1 MNHIILERLRGRL
14 ENISQG
20 KNIFVLKGV
29 PLTLIGEENFPEN
42 LSAAAD
48 NPLYYFIALMNSGRK
63 FLTYEEFLLLNA
75 VIFMQYEAVYV
86 LKNNLYMEQ
95 FPIEAKFDDITKKI
109 LLEHFA
115 EPENI
120 IDEPEEENL
129 GNAAKITELFIG
141 LKDSENFL
149 LGVYND
155 EQILSEPQVKVLNLF
170 DDGDDLAEI
179 NLADAPNFFDLQE
192 EADFVS
198 FVREIISAPPSKIF
212 VRTYNY
218 AGDKEKLQAHLKTLA
233 AQIQIF
239 CVRPEEF
246 KRGFEHRDEF
256 TEILKRHWGYD
267 TFRTF
272 KVYDLPSLDK
282 GEKIIRDVSQEQ
294 IISDIVQQVENC
306 MAGDDIQDIFV
317 TAPTGAGKSVI
328 FQIPAIYLAE
338 KYNLLTI
345 VISPLIGL
353 MNDQVKNLTLKNYRQ
368 AETINSD
375 ISPILK
381 EQIVEK
387 ITSGACDILY
397 ISPETLLSR
406 SDVEQLIGDR
416 TIGLVVIDEAH
427 IVTTWGKQFRPDYW
441 YLGDHIKKLRKI
453 QSNRKGYSFIIAT
466 FTATAIYQGVEDM
479 YNETIAA
486 LHLREPITYLGYV
499 KRGDI
504 EIKID
509 KTPFDKG
516 ERAEFDLEKFS
527 DIENA
532 IKRAKFFRKK
542 TLIYFPEVQ
551 LIETAKIILQ
561 NRDNLDS
568 VATYHGKMN
577 RDDKRENYEKFFRGD
592 KLVMLSTKAFGM
604 GIDINDIEIVMHYA
618 PTGNV
623 CDYVQEIGRAARRN
637 DLRGEALYHYDK
649 RDFKYIKRLHGL
661 SAIKKYQLIAVVK
674 KIYELWN
681 FKRKNNLLLDAENF
695 TYIFDRYADESTS
708 INKVKTALLII
719 QKDFEAR
726 FGFSPLTV
734 RPIPLFSIGFFVVN
748 SSVQKN
754 LLNDF
759 GSCLKEIEPSL
770 NICRVNLQ
778 MIWEKN
784 FRDNSFPQFK
794 YLIYS
799 KSEDLPFNKKYPLQ
813 SALCV
818 EIEFEEDFRAIFK
831 NLFGRFKAAVNKSI
845 AESKYFSIDNLVA
858 AMNISEFK
866 ARNICE
872 ILIASMDSYRKIF
885 NRKGHSIFAAKTHPN
900 GRVHYLFNAAM
911 RFYFAWVEKTFNE
924 IFDETKN
931 GKFYIADA
939 TTTRAKEVNTVLGIL
954 EALGVLKFN
963 MTGGAN
969 SQIYIHISQI
979 RNLKRIIDN
988 QSKYRNKILESVA
1001 ERHKISVAMLTYI
1014 YENDFNNAQIW
1025 DLLEDYFLGKI
1036 PDEVKDELTL
1046 FQSSMDCT

>member
-1 MNHIILERLRGRL
+1 MKEIILKHIQKQL
-14 ENISQG
+14 EKIPQG
-20 KNIFVLKGV
+20 KNIFVLKGI
-29 PLTLIGEENFPEN
+29 PLNFIDEKNFPEN
-42 LSAAAD
+42 LAAAAD
-48 NPLYYFIALMNSGRK
+48 NPLNYFIALTKSGRN
-63 FLTYEEFLLLNA
+63 FLTYEEFLLMNA
-75 VIFMQYEAVYV
+75 VIFMQYDAVYI
-86 LKNNLYMEQ
+86 LKNNLYIEQ
-95 FPIEAKFDDITKKI
+95 FPIEMNLDDATKKI
-109 LLEHFA
+109 LLEHFK

-120 IDEPEEENL
+120 TDTPKEENL
-129 GNAAKITELFIG
+129 GNAAKLTEIFVG
-141 LKDSENFL
+141 LKDNGNFL
-149 LGVYND
+149 TGVYND
-155 EQILSEPQVKVLNLF
+155 EEILNEPKVKILNLF
-170 DDGDDLAEI
+170 DSVNELAEI
-179 NLADAPNFFDLQE
+179 NLDAAPNFFDLQE
-192 EADFVS
+192 ESDFVA
-198 FVREIISAPPSKIF
+198 FIREIIFTTPDKIF
-212 VRTYNY
+212 VRTHNYN
-218 AGDKEKLQAHLKTLA
+218 GDKEKLYAHLKTLA
-233 AQIQIF
+233 AQIKIF
-239 CVRPEEF
+239 CVRPEKF
-246 KRGFEHRDEF
+246 KFDFEHRDDF

-267 TFRTF
+267 NFRNF
-272 KVYDLPSLDK
+272 KIYDLPCLDK
-282 GEKIIRDVSQEQ
+282 GEKIICEVSQEQ
-294 IISDIVQQVENC
+294 IISDIVRQVENC
-306 MAGDDIQDIFV
+306 MGGNDIQDIFV

-353 MNDQVKNLTLKNYRQ
+353 MNDQVKNLTLKNYQQ

-381 EQIVEK
+381 EQIIEK
-387 ITSGACDILY
+387 ISAGACNILY

-406 SDVEQLIGDR
+406 SDIEQLIGDR
-416 TIGLVVIDEAH
+416 IIGLVVIDEAH

-453 QSNRKGYSFIIAT
+453 QSNRKGHSFIIAT
-466 FTATAIYQGVEDM
+466 FTATAIYKGVEAM

-486 LHLREPITYLGYV
+486 LHLREPITYLGYI
-499 KRGDI
+499 KRNDI

-509 KTPFDKG
+509 QTPFNTG
-516 ERAEFDLEKFS
+516 ERAEFELEKFS
-527 DIENA
+527 DIENTV
-532 IKRAKFFRKK
+532 KRAKFFHKK

-561 NRDNLDS
+561 NRNNFET
-568 VATYHGKMN
+568 VAIYHGKMN
-577 RDDKRENYEKFFRGD
+577 KDDKRENYEKFLRGD

-604 GIDINDIEIVMHYA
+604 GIDINDIEIVMHFA

-637 DLRGEALYHYDK
+637 DLHGVALYHYDK
-649 RDFKYIKRLHGL
+649 KDFKYIKRLHGL

-681 FKRKNNLLLDAENF
+681 FRRKNNLLLDAENF

-719 QKDFEAR
+719 QRDFEAR
-726 FGFSPLTV
+726 YGFSPLTV
-734 RPIPLFSIGFFVVN
+734 RPIPLFSIGFFVI
-748 SSVQKN
+748 SPSMQKN

-759 GSCLKEIEPSL
+759 GNCLKEIEPRL

-784 FRDNSFPQFK
+784 FRDKSFPQFK
-794 YLIYS
+794 YLVYS
-799 KSEDLPFNKKYPLQ
+799 KNTDLPFNRKYPLK

-818 EIEFEEDFRAIFK
+818 DIEFAEEFRAVFK
-831 NLFGRFKAAVNKSI
+831 NLFGRFKAAVNESV
-845 AESKYFSIDNLVA
+845 AESKYFSVDNLVE

-885 NRKGHSIFAAKTHPN
+885 NRKGYSVFAVKTYPN
-900 GRVHYLFNAAM
+900 GNVYYRFNAAI
-911 RFYFAWVEKTFNE
+911 RFYFAWVEKIFNK
-924 IFDETKN
+924 IFDNTKD

-939 TTTRAKEVNTVLGIL
+939 ATTQAKEINTVLGIL
-954 EALGVLKFN
+954 EALGVLKFK

-969 SQIYIHISQI
+969 SQIYIHINQI
-979 RNLKRIIDN
+979 RNLKNIIDN
-988 QSKYRNKILESVA
+988 QDRYKNKILESVA

-1014 YENDFNNAQIW
+1014 YENNFDNAQIW

-1036 PDEVKDELTL
+1036 PAEVKGGK
-1046 FQSSMDCT
+1046 

>member
-1 MNHIILERLRGRL
+1 M
-14 ENISQG
+14 
-20 KNIFVLKGV
+20 
-29 PLTLIGEENFPEN
+29 
-42 LSAAAD
+42 
-48 NPLYYFIALMNSGRK
+48 
-63 FLTYEEFLLLNA
+63 
-75 VIFMQYEAVYV
+75 
-86 LKNNLYMEQ
+86 
-95 FPIEAKFDDITKKI
+95 
-109 LLEHFA
+109 
-115 EPENI
+115 
-120 IDEPEEENL
+120 
-129 GNAAKITELFIG
+129 
-141 LKDSENFL
+141 
-149 LGVYND
+149 
-155 EQILSEPQVKVLNLF
+155 
-170 DDGDDLAEI
+170 
-179 NLADAPNFFDLQE
+179 
-192 EADFVS
+192 
-198 FVREIISAPPSKIF
+198 
-212 VRTYNY
+212 
-218 AGDKEKLQAHLKTLA
+218 KTLA
-233 AQIQIF
+233 AQIKIF

-246 KRGFEHRDEF
+246 KFGFEHRDDF

-282 GEKIIRDVSQEQ
+282 GEKNIRDVSQEQ

-387 ITSGACDILY
+387 ITSGACDIFY

-453 QSNRKGYSFIIAT
+453 QSNRKGHSFIIAT

-561 NRDNLDS
+561 NKNNLDA

-604 GIDINDIEIVMHYA
+604 GIDINDIEIVMHFA

-623 CDYVQEIGRAARRN
+623 CDYVQEIGRVTRRN

-649 RDFKYIKRLHGL
+649 KDFKYIKRLHGL

-674 KIYELWN
+674 KIYELWS

-726 FGFSPLTV
+726 LGFSPLTV
-734 RPIPLFSIGFFVVN
+734 RPIPLFSVGFFVIN
-748 SSVQKN
+748 PSVQKN

-759 GSCLKEIEPSL
+759 GSCLKEIEPRL
-770 NICRVNLQ
+770 NICHVNLQ
-778 MIWEKN
+778 MIWEKD
-784 FRDNSFPQFK
+784 FRDKSFPQFK

-799 KSEDLPFNKKYPLQ
+799 KNDDLPFNKKYPIQ
-813 SALCV
+813 PALCV

-831 NLFGRFKAAVNKSI
+831 DLFGRFKAAVNKSI
-845 AESKYFSIDNLVA
+845 AETKYFSIDNLVA

-885 NRKGHSIFAAKTHPN
+885 NRKGHSIFAAKTYST
-900 GRVHYLFNAAM
+900 GKVFYLFNTAM
-911 RFYFAWVEKTFNE
+911 RFYFAWVEKIFNA
-924 IFDETKN
+924 IFDETKDR
-931 GKFYIADA
+931 KLYIADA
-939 TTTRAKEVNTVLGIL
+939 TATRARLANVIIGGSGRNWLDGGKGNDTLIGGKGNDVFIYSKNSGNDVITDYEAGDKIKISGGKISKSNVSGSDVILTVGTGSLTVKDAKGKSLSLIDSSGKSFSSIVSGSST
-954 EALGVLKFN
+954 ETVSGGSSKTLKL
-963 MTGGAN
+963 TN
-969 SQIYIHISQI
+969 S
-979 RNLKRIIDN
+979 
-988 QSKYRNKILESVA
+988 SKATVTLESGIKTA
-1001 ERHKISVAMLTYI
+1001 DASKRTKAIKITGNSSANTISGGSKADTLYGRAGKDFLIGNEGNDKIYGQDGKDKIVGGSGNDKLYGGDGNDTLQGGKGNDSLWGGDDDNVFVYAKGDGKDIIFGFEDDDMLKITGAFSASYNRSKGEISFKFGSTSNAITLKNFDTSSFNVNGDIYQISGSKLRSV
-1014 YENDFNNAQIW
+1014 E
-1025 DLLEDYFLGKI
+1025 
-1036 PDEVKDELTL
+1036 
-1046 FQSSMDCT
+1046 

>member
-1 MNHIILERLRGRL
+1 MKEIILEKLRERLK
-14 ENISQG
+14 NIPQG
-20 KNIFVLKGV
+20 KNIFVLKGI
-29 PLTLIGEENFPEN
+29 PLNFAGEENFSEN
-42 LSAAAD
+42 LEAAAN
-48 NPLYYFIALMNSGRK
+48 NPLKYFIALTNSKRK

-75 VIFMQYEAVYV
+75 FIFTQYDGVYI
-86 LKNNLYMEQ
+86 LKNNFYMEQ
-95 FPIEAKFDDITKKI
+95 FPLESKIDDATKKI
-109 LLEHFA
+109 LLEHFK

-120 IDEPEEENL
+120 TDEPEEENL
-129 GNAAKITELFIG
+129 GNVAKLTEIFIG
-141 LKDSENFL
+141 LKENENFL
-149 LGVYND
+149 SCVYND
-155 EQILSEPQVKVLNLF
+155 EQILSAPQVQILNLF
-170 DDGDDLAEI
+170 ESVNELAEI
-179 NLADAPNFFDLQE
+179 DLDAAPKFFDLQE
-192 EADFVS
+192 ESDFVALI
-198 FVREIISAPPSKIF
+198 RKIILSSPDKIF

-218 AGDKEKLQAHLKTLA
+218 SGDKEKLHAHLKLLA
-233 AQIQIF
+233 AQIKIF
-239 CVRPEEF
+239 RVRHEKF
-246 KRGFEHRDEF
+246 KFGFEHREEF
-256 TEILKRHWGYD
+256 NEILKRHWGYD
-267 TFRTF
+267 TFRKF
-272 KVYDLPSLDK
+272 KVYDLPRLDK
-282 GEKIIRDVSQEQ
+282 GEKIIREVSQEQ
-294 IISDIVQQVENC
+294 IISDIVNQAENC
-306 MAGDDIQDIFV
+306 MNGTNIQDIFV

-381 EQIVEK
+381 EQIIEK
-387 ITSGACDILY
+387 ISAGACNILY

-406 SDVEQLIGDR
+406 SDIEQLIGDR

-441 YLGDHIKKLRKI
+441 YLGEHIKKLRKI
-453 QSNRKGYSFIIAT
+453 QSNRKGSSFVIAT
-466 FTATAIYQGVEDM
+466 FTATAIYRGVEDM

-486 LHLREPITYLGYV
+486 LHLREPLTYLGYV
-499 KRGDI
+499 KREDI

-532 IKRAKFFRKK
+532 IKRAKFFHKK

-561 NRDNLDS
+561 NRNNFET

-577 RDDKRENYEKFFRGD
+577 RDDKRENYENFLRGD

-604 GIDINDIEIVMHYA
+604 GIDINDIEIVMHFA

-623 CDYVQEIGRAARRN
+623 CDYVQEIGRAARRK
-637 DLRGEALYHYDK
+637 DLHGEALYHYDK
-649 RDFKYIKRLHGL
+649 KDFKYIKRLHGL

-674 KIYELWN
+674 KIYELWS

-734 RPIPLFSIGFFVVN
+734 RPIPLFSIGFFVI
-748 SSVQKN
+748 SPAVQKN

-759 GSCLKEIEPSL
+759 GNCFKEIEPRL

-784 FRDNSFPQFK
+784 FRDKSFPQFK
-794 YLIYS
+794 YLVYS
-799 KSEDLPFNKKYPLQ
+799 KNADLPFNKKYPLQ

-818 EIEFEEDFRAIFK
+818 DIEFEEDFRAIFK
-831 NLFGRFKAAVNKSI
+831 NLFGQFKAVVNKSI
-845 AESKYFSIDNLVA
+845 AESKYLSVENLVA

-885 NRKGHSIFAAKTHPN
+885 NRKGHSIFAAKTYPN
-900 GRVHYLFNAAM
+900 GIVYYRFNAAM
-911 RFYFAWVEKTFNE
+911 RFYFAWVEKIFNK
-924 IFDETKN
+924 IFDETKD

-939 TTTRAKEVNTVLGIL
+939 TTTQAKEFNTVLGIL
-954 EALGVLKFN
+954 EALGVLKFK

-969 SQIYIHISQI
+969 SQIYIHITQI
-979 RNLKRIIDN
+979 RNLKNIIDN
-988 QSKYRNKILESVA
+988 QSKYSNKILESVA
-1001 ERHKISVAMLTYI
+1001 ARHKISVAMLTYI
-1014 YENDFNNAQIW
+1014 YENNFDNAQIW

-1036 PDEVKDELTL
+1036 PAEVENL
-1046 FQSSMDCT
+1046 FVI

>member
-1 MNHIILERLRGRL
+1 MNEIILERLHEQL
-14 ENISQG
+14 ERITQG

-29 PLTLIGEENFPEN
+29 SLSLIGEENFQEN
-42 LSAAAD
+42 LSLAAD
-48 NPLYYFIALMNSGRK
+48 NPLNYFIALMNSGRK
-63 FLTYEEFLLLNA
+63 FLTHEEFLLLNA
-75 VIFMQYEAVYV
+75 VIFMQYDAVYV

-95 FPIEAKFDDITKKI
+95 FPIEAKFDAATKKI
-109 LLEHFA
+109 LLEHFS
-115 EPENI
+115 EPENV

-129 GNAAKITELFIG
+129 GNASKLTELFVG
-141 LKDSENFL
+141 LKDNENFL

-170 DDGDDLAEI
+170 NAIDELVEV
-179 NLADAPNFFDLQE
+179 NLSDAPNFFDLQE
-192 EADFVS
+192 EVDFVA
-198 FVREIISAPPSKIF
+198 FIREIISAPHDKIF
-212 VRTYNY
+212 VRTHNY
-218 AGDKEKLQAHLKTLA
+218 AGDKEKLHAHLKTLA
-233 AQIQIF
+233 AQIKIF

-246 KRGFEHRDEF
+246 KFGFEHRDDF

-282 GEKIIRDVSQEQ
+282 GEKNIRDVSQEQ

-453 QSNRKGYSFIIAT
+453 QSNRKGHSFIIAT

-561 NRDNLDS
+561 NKNNLDA

-604 GIDINDIEIVMHYA
+604 GIDINDIEIVMHFA

-623 CDYVQEIGRAARRN
+623 CDYVQEIGRVARRN

-649 RDFKYIKRLHGL
+649 KDFKYIKRLHGL

-674 KIYELWN
+674 KIYELWS
-681 FKRKNNLLLDAENF
+681 FKRKSNLLLDAENF

-726 FGFSPLTV
+726 LGFSPLTV
-734 RPIPLFSIGFFVVN
+734 RPIPLFSVGFFVIN
-748 SSVQKN
+748 PFVQKN

-759 GSCLKEIEPSL
+759 GSCLKEIEPHL

-778 MIWEKN
+778 MIWEKD
-784 FRDNSFPQFK
+784 FRDKSFPQFK

-799 KSEDLPFNKKYPLQ
+799 KNDDLPFNKKYPLQ
-813 SALCV
+813 PALCV

-831 NLFGRFKAAVNKSI
+831 DLFGRFKAAVNKSI
-845 AESKYFSIDNLVA
+845 AETKYFSIDNLVA

-885 NRKGHSIFAAKTHPN
+885 NRKGHSIFAAKTYST
-900 GRVHYLFNAAM
+900 GKVFYLFNTAM
-911 RFYFAWVEKTFNE
+911 RFYFAWVEKIFNA
-924 IFDETKN
+924 ILDETKD
-931 GKFYIADA
+931 GKLYIADA
-939 TTTRAKEVNTVLGIL
+939 TATRAKEINTVLGIL
-954 EALGVLKFN
+954 EALGVLKFK

-969 SQIYIHISQI
+969 SQIYIHINQI
-979 RNLKRIIDN
+979 RNLKNIIDE
-988 QSKYRNKILESVA
+988 QSRYRNKILELVS

-1014 YENDFNNAQIW
+1014 YESDFDNAQIW
-1025 DLLEDYFLGKI
+1025 DLLEDYFLGEI
-1036 PDEVKDELTL
+1036 PAEVKGKLSL
-1046 FQSSMDCT
+1046 FKSNVDFT